1 MQAEAKASDQV
12 TQESIMELSI
22 VYIAVV
28 FLVPFALAFI
38 LLGAMAVDADWASRP
53 VATPATSGPSVDPVA
68 KSRGTDDLG
77 HCVPA

>member
-1 MQAEAKASDQV
+1 
-12 TQESIMELSI
+12 MELSI

-38 LLGAMAVDADWASRP
+38 LLGAMAVDADWASQP
-53 VATPATSGPSVDPVA
+53 AATRTTSAPAKDPVA

-77 HCVPA
+77 HFVPA